1 MLLDAMLTDF
11 TGYLRA
17 ERGFSEHT
25 VRSYR
30 SDLADLLRFAED
42 AGVEDSSGI
51 DLELLRGW
59 LWRGSTAGLAKA
71 TLARRSATARAL
83 TSWLARTG
91 VAPTD
96 AAARLRAPKPD
107 RHLPRVLTRAQMDG
121 ILSGL
126 SARAASGDAL
136 AVRDL
141 AIVEL
146 LYASA
151 LRVSELTGLDVRDV
165 DLGRLTVRV
174 LGKGSKERVVPFGVP
189 AETALSAWLDARPS
203 LLAAASEARPSAGA
217 DPRAGANPG
226 AGAAPRVD
234 ASPAPN
240 PGAGA
245 VPRAGAN
252 PGANPGAGAAQTSN
266 ATSNVTSNPT
276 SNQTSNPTSNPTRN
290 PTANPTSAMFL
301 GARGARL
308 GARAVYRMVAGLLEE
323 VPGGGPAGPHALRH
337 TAATHLLDGGAD
349 LRAVQEMLGH
359 ASLGT
364 TQIYT
369 HVSTERLK
377 ESYAMAHPRA

>member
-1 MLLDAMLTDF
+1 MQLDRVLADF
-11 TGYLRA
+11 TLYLSA

-30 SDLADLLRFAED
+30 SDLADLLRFADE
-42 AGVEDSSGI
+42 AGATAAGDI

-59 LWRGSTAGLAKA
+59 LWRGSTAGLAKS

-83 TSWLARTG
+83 TSWLARSGET
-91 VAPTD
+91 PTD

-107 RHLPRVLTRAQMDG
+107 RHLPRVLTRDQMDA

-126 SARAASGDAL
+126 AGRAATGDVL
-136 AVRDL
+136 AIRDL
-141 AIVEL
+141 AMVEL

-151 LRVSELTGLDVRDV
+151 LRVSELAGLDLHDV

-189 AETALSAWLDARPS
+189 AKNAISAWLEVR
-203 LLAAASEARPSAGA
+203 AASVHV
-217 DPRAGANPG
+217 
-226 AGAAPRVD
+226 AAL
-234 ASPAPN
+234 
-240 PGAGA
+240 
-245 VPRAGAN
+245 
-252 PGANPGAGAAQTSN
+252 
-266 ATSNVTSNPT
+266 
-276 SNQTSNPTSNPTRN
+276 
-290 PTANPTSAMFL
+290 FL
-301 GARGARL
+301 GARGARV
-308 GARAVYRMVAGLLEE
+308 GTRAVYTLVADLLEN

-349 LRAVQEMLGH
+349 LRAVQELLGH

>member
-1 MLLDAMLTDF
+1 MQLDRVLADF
-11 TGYLRA
+11 TLYLGA

-30 SDLADLLRFAED
+30 SDLADLLRFADE
-42 AGVEDSSGI
+42 AGATTSADI
-51 DLELLRGW
+51 DLKLLRGW
-59 LWRGSTAGLAKA
+59 LWRGSTAGLAKS

-91 VAPTD
+91 DTPTD
-96 AAARLRAPKPD
+96 AAARLRAPRPD
-107 RHLPRVLTRAQMDG
+107 RHLPRVLTRDQMDT
-121 ILSGL
+121 LLAGL
-126 SARAASGDAL
+126 AARAATGDPL
-136 AVRDL
+136 ARRDL
-141 AIVEL
+141 AMVEL

-151 LRVSELTGLDVRDV
+151 LRVSELAGLDVRDV

-174 LGKGSKERVVPFGVP
+174 LGKGAKERVVPFGVP
-189 AETALSAWLDARPS
+189 AKNAVAGWLAVRDDVASGAALRDDAAPSAARP
-203 LLAAASEARPSAGA
+203 ARP
-217 DPRAGANPG
+217 
-226 AGAAPRVD
+226 
-234 ASPAPN
+234 ASPAL
-240 PGAGA
+240 
-245 VPRAGAN
+245 
-252 PGANPGAGAAQTSN
+252 
-266 ATSNVTSNPT
+266 
-276 SNQTSNPTSNPTRN
+276 
-290 PTANPTSAMFL
+290 FL
-301 GARGARL
+301 GARGARV
-308 GARAVYRMVAGLLEE
+308 GTRAVYTMVAGLLEG

>member
-1 MLLDAMLTDF
+1 MQLDRVLADF
-11 TGYLRA
+11 TLYLGA

-30 SDLADLLRFAED
+30 SDLADLLRFADE
-42 AGVEDSSGI
+42 AGATTSADI

-59 LWRGSTAGLAKA
+59 LWRGSTAGLAKS

-91 VAPTD
+91 DTPTD
-96 AAARLRAPKPD
+96 AAARLRAPRPD
-107 RHLPRVLTRAQMDG
+107 RHLPRVLTRDQMDA
-121 ILSGL
+121 LLAGL
-126 SARAASGDAL
+126 AARAATGDPL
-136 AVRDL
+136 ARRDL
-141 AIVEL
+141 AMVEL

-151 LRVSELTGLDVRDV
+151 LRVSELAGLDVRDV

-174 LGKGSKERVVPFGVP
+174 LGKGAKERVVPFGVP
-189 AETALSAWLDARPS
+189 AKNAVAGWLAVRDDVASGAALRDDAAPSAARP
-203 LLAAASEARPSAGA
+203 ARP
-217 DPRAGANPG
+217 
-226 AGAAPRVD
+226 
-234 ASPAPN
+234 ASPAL
-240 PGAGA
+240 
-245 VPRAGAN
+245 
-252 PGANPGAGAAQTSN
+252 
-266 ATSNVTSNPT
+266 
-276 SNQTSNPTSNPTRN
+276 
-290 PTANPTSAMFL
+290 FL
-301 GARGARL
+301 GARGARV
-308 GARAVYRMVAGLLEE
+308 GTRAVYTMVAGLLEG

>member
-1 MLLDAMLTDF
+1 MQLDRVLADF
-11 TGYLRA
+11 TLYLSA

-30 SDLADLLRFAED
+30 SDLADLLRFADE
-42 AGVEDSSGI
+42 AGATAVGDI

-59 LWRGSTAGLAKA
+59 LWRGSTAGLAKS

-83 TSWLARTG
+83 TSWLARSGET
-91 VAPTD
+91 PTD

-107 RHLPRVLTRAQMDG
+107 RHLPRVLTRDQMDA

-126 SARAASGDAL
+126 AGRAATGDVL
-136 AVRDL
+136 AIRDL
-141 AIVEL
+141 AMVEL

-151 LRVSELTGLDVRDV
+151 LRVSELAGLDLHDV

-189 AETALSAWLDARPS
+189 AKNAISAWLEVR
-203 LLAAASEARPSAGA
+203 AASVHV
-217 DPRAGANPG
+217 
-226 AGAAPRVD
+226 AAL
-234 ASPAPN
+234 
-240 PGAGA
+240 
-245 VPRAGAN
+245 
-252 PGANPGAGAAQTSN
+252 
-266 ATSNVTSNPT
+266 
-276 SNQTSNPTSNPTRN
+276 
-290 PTANPTSAMFL
+290 FL
-301 GARGARL
+301 GARGARV
-308 GARAVYRMVAGLLEE
+308 GTRAVYTLVADLLEN

-349 LRAVQEMLGH
+349 LRAVQELLGH